1 MLDKFKFNFFLQNN
15 KLFVLLSSLFFT
27 YIFFYLILA
36 NSDLIEGFHV
46 LFIDERLSFN
56 ETKEIL
62 YSEGIINFIENIIF
76 TDVRYGSIFWNIN
89 AFFAFI
95 PEKIFGD
102 KGIIIT
108 QRFLLIFFV
117 FGSYI
122 VIAHKILKNPI
133 TRLSLLICM
142 SSIPYAYYYMT
153 MPKPEPLQLFFI
165 TFFIYYF
172 LKIMEH
178 SLDIGSLQD

>member
-62 YSEGIINFIENIIF
+62 
-76 TDVRYGSIFWNIN
+76 
-89 AFFAFI
+89 
-95 PEKIFGD
+95 
-102 KGIIIT
+102 
-108 QRFLLIFFV
+108 
-117 FGSYI
+117 
-122 VIAHKILKNPI
+122 
-133 TRLSLLICM
+133 
-142 SSIPYAYYYMT
+142 
-153 MPKPEPLQLFFI
+153 LF
-165 TFFIYYF
+165 
-172 LKIMEH
+172 
-178 SLDIGSLQD
+178 